1 MTGGAAVSGG
11 CLGPGLRPPDPDG
24 LGPGTPGLAGR
35 PPVST
40 RTEGAVDHAV
50 RREEPLGLPGCLEP
64 LHPPLSSPARPM
76 RVLRA
81 IAEVAAAPLSDLG
94 QELALCP
101 AVALQPLGEQPAWL
115 VSEACEQAPEEPPGC
130 TPVPSIL
137 NQDVQHRAVLVHRA
151 PERVEHAL
159 DAQKHRI
166 EVPGVAR
173 LRPAPAQL
181 SGERRADLSA
191 PAPEALRRAGDASPR
206 EDQFDIPQ
214 AQAEHRRQPDRVAD
228 ALRRD
233 AVSRRGGGVWCDPVS
248 FAQPAPSSYCH
259 STGQCLR
266 KMSMV
271 SARRIMA

>member
-1 MTGGAAVSGG
+1 VTGGAAVSGG

-81 IAEVAAAPLSDLG
+81 IAEVAA
-94 QELALCP
+94 
-101 AVALQPLGEQPAWL
+101 
-115 VSEACEQAPEEPPGC
+115 
-130 TPVPSIL
+130 
-137 NQDVQHRAVLVHRA
+137 
-151 PERVEHAL
+151 
-159 DAQKHRI
+159 
-166 EVPGVAR
+166 
-173 LRPAPAQL
+173 QL
-181 SGERRADLSA
+181 SGELRAELSA